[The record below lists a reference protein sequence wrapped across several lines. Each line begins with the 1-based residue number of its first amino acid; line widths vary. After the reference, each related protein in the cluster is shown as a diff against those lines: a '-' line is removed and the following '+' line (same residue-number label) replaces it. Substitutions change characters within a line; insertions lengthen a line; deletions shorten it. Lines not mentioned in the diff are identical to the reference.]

1 VIEKTNRKLLT
12 TLKQFPDN
20 RRMNWKLLLS
30 EIRAAGLSQIQ
41 IGERLGK
48 SQAWVSAA
56 MGGKYLDLK
65 WGEGQALIALHAQV
79 VPTNISNFPDSQKVA

>member
-1 VIEKTNRKLLT
+1 
-12 TLKQFPDN
+12 
-20 RRMNWKLLLS
+20 MNWKLLLS

-65 WGEGQALIALHAQV
+65 WGEGQAVIALHAEIVQGAAAALPV
-79 VPTNISNFPDSQKVA
+79 EQKAA